1 VAAQLSGINI
11 KLGTQTAEL
20 EKGFKKAQGTVGDFS
35 ATMEKLVKRV
45 AQAAL
50 AMSAAVVGA
59 AVLAVKKQLP
69 VLDDIATIAERLGT
83 SGQKLLELSYAAQQ
97 ADASQESLIKGLQ
110 RFQKSIGEAAEGTG
124 AAVDAFKN
132 LGLSAEEL
140 STMDPVDA
148 FLLTADAIKDLS
160 TQAEKFAVSS
170 DLMGRTGGQDLI
182 NFMMKGGEATREM
195 MMRFRELHGE
205 ISEADFAEISIAD
218 NAMRDLSTSVEGLAR
233 KFTVIVAPALTNFSE
248 WMTKLLARLQGFD
261 ADTVKATT
269 KVVAFAAAFGT
280 ALLVIPKIITAIKA
294 ITAALK
300 TMNLMQV
307 AAQALAGPGGWITLL
322 GSSLVAVGAVFAA
335 DKAFDSLT
343 KTTDATKARM
353 SALAEE
359 GKALEESL
367 RTPME
372 KINADFA
379 KLRQLMNANVISA
392 ETYRRAVAKLKDQLR
407 EASGL
412 KEMEKAAEESKRK
425 AEEAFKKME
434 DEAKSLADS
443 LRTPFERM
451 RDDIARLNELLDSGA
466 LKSMET
472 YRRAIEKVTGEFA
485 EAELAKT
492 KFEEP
497 ESPSSIAAVTRA
509 SVAGFSAVIEAR
521 NESARRID
529 FERKVLLAEEKKLEV
544 LERIETELRRGG
556 VTIRKVA
563 F

>member
-1 VAAQLSGINI
+1 MAAQLSGINI